1 MTCSARLC
9 VMLSL
14 LPLLA
19 AGISDPLCGQRGLVS
34 GLVLERD
41 NRRPV
46 PDAHLRV
53 LGTSLSAVSGED
65 GRYGIAGAPSWE
77 CAILVVA
84 TGYVPRTVR
93 VPASADDSATLD
105 VEMTRATLREIGTIT
120 LLTGD
125 HDAIAQGASPT
136 RVDAD
141 SLSRVEPVTTFSE
154 LLTTRA
160 AGVVVMPSSGTVGT
174 GSLITMRGVANP
186 YLSIVPLV
194 YVDGV
199 RVDAD
204 MQASTVYVGGQAPSR
219 LDDFDPATLQS
230 VDILRGPAAAAIYGA
245 EAANGVI
252 LLTTRQ
258 GSSGPVRF
266 RAFTGQGFASEAVRF
281 PDNVRAVTATGI
293 ACPLDDQADG
303 RCQVQTILRSNPLE
317 NGPASP
323 IAAGAVRAY
332 GLEAAGTVRK
342 VRFALGADLR
352 RDAGIYHL
360 PAAEASRLASTYGT
374 GALRDDV
381 LDPNHLRRTNVYS
394 TATITPSARL
404 ELVAAARYVAGS
416 LRLPLND
423 DTQWGLLTN
432 GLLGSPDSTSGGQWL
447 DFRPGEIFQVGST
460 QSIDRFIGSASVRFR
475 PTAFLELRGVLG
487 GESLRQ
493 HDAQLQRAGEG
504 PTVNGLRSGFVVDNW
519 ATTKRLNATVS
530 VAVAWRS
537 RGKFTGRTTL
547 GVEHSG
553 VWGDTLL
560 QLGVSLPP
568 GGTSVSQAETLT
580 AGRASDHMSNS
591 GYLLEQA
598 LSVSGRLFL
607 GAALRWDHAAGGGS
621 SPAAVLDPAAWV
633 SWLVPLKGRG
643 ALDMLRLRAATG
655 SVARRSPFPLP
666 VVVGPIGGGAPPPSP
681 RPPDPERTV
690 ETEMG
695 ADAALFRGRLGIGAT
710 VYGRVTR
717 RFVTF
722 VFTQPS
728 SGFTYQVINGGE
740 IWNQGVEV
748 DLVGQPLQTQDATLS
763 VRLGAW
769 GNRNRAA
776 RVTTFLPPVGFDQW
790 VFWGYPVGTY
800 LASSVLNLGDLNG
813 DGVISRQELTV
824 GEPMVSGSPLPTQG
838 ASASVALAWRRWL
851 HVSATLEYRG
861 GDSHLNLTSEN
872 RCQLVVCSGRSMPG
886 TPLAEQARA
895 VAEGYGIGGE
905 PEDAGFVKLREVSLT
920 MTAPAPW
927 AARIGASALR
937 LTLAGRN
944 LATWTPYRGLDPEV
958 NAMGQQGVSRMD
970 YFTQPLV
977 RTLTARLDVEF

>member
-1 MTCSARLC
+1 VTDTTRLFLLLLLLSQLGLGVIHGQGGTIVGVVRTDPDRQAAPDARL
-9 VMLSL
+9 
-14 LPLLA
+14 
-19 AGISDPLCGQRGLVS
+19 
-34 GLVLERD
+34 
-41 NRRPV
+41 
-46 PDAHLRV
+46 HL
-53 LGTSLSAVSGED
+53 LGTTLSAMSGPDGFYRIVGVPSGE
-65 GRYGIAGAPSWE
+65 RRVF
-77 CAILVVA
+77 VVGK
-84 TGYVPRTVR
+84 GYVPRTLSVI
-93 VPASADDSATLD
+93 VTAGDSITLD
-105 VEMTRATLREIGTIT
+105 IEVARAARGGTDQAA

-125 HDAIAQGASPT
+125 HEWITLGADVTRLDAESLARAAPAQ
-136 RVDAD
+136 
-141 SLSRVEPVTTFSE
+141 TFSE
-154 LLTTRA
+154 LLLARA

-186 YLSIVPLV
+186 YLSIAPLV

-199 RVDAD
+199 RVDPT
-204 MQASTVYVGGQAPSR
+204 MQALTVYVGGQAPSR

-230 VDILRGPAAAAIYGA
+230 VAILRGPAAAAIYGA

-252 LLTTRQ
+252 LMTTRQ

-266 RAFTGQGFASEAVRF
+266 RAFTGQGLASEAVRF
-281 PDNVRAVTATGI
+281 PDNVRAVTATGV
-293 ACPLDDQADG
+293 ACPLDDQAEG
-303 RCQVQTILRSNPLE
+303 RCHVQTILRSNPLE

-332 GLEAAGTVRK
+332 GLEAVGTVRK

-352 RDAGIYHL
+352 RDAGIYRL
-360 PAAEASRLASTYGT
+360 PDAEASRLSSTYGPGT
-374 GALRDDV
+374 LRDDV
-381 LDPNHLRRTNVYS
+381 LDPNYLRRTSLYS
-394 TATITPSARL
+394 TATFTPSARL
-404 ELVAAARYVAGS
+404 EVVAAARYVASS

-447 DFRPGEIFQVGST
+447 DSRPGEIFQVGST
-460 QSIDRFIGSASVRFR
+460 QSIDRFSGSANVRFR

-487 GESLRQ
+487 GETLRQ

-504 PTVNGLRSGFVVDNW
+504 PTVNGLCSGFVVDNW
-519 ATTKRLNATVS
+519 ATTKRLNATIS
-530 VAVAWRS
+530 VAAAWRS
-537 RGKFTGRTTL
+537 GGKFTGRTTL

-553 VWGDTLL
+553 RWGDTLL

-580 AGRASDHMSNS
+580 VGRASDHLSNS
-591 GYLLEQA
+591 GYLLEQT

-607 GAALRWDHAAGGGS
+607 GAALRWDHAAGGMS

-633 SWLVPLKGRG
+633 SWLVPLKGGG
-643 ALDMLRLRAATG
+643 ALEMLRLRAATG
-655 SVARRSPFPLP
+655 SVARRTPFPLP
-666 VVVGPIGGGAPPPSP
+666 VPVGPIGGGAPPPSP
-681 RPPDPERTV
+681 RAPDPERTV
-690 ETEMG
+690 EIEMG

-710 VYGRVTR
+710 VYSRVTR

-722 VFTQPS
+722 VFTPPS
-728 SGFTYQVINGGE
+728 SGFAYQVINGGE

-748 DLVGQPLQTQDATLS
+748 DLVGQLLRTQDATLS

-800 LASSVLNLGDLNG
+800 LASSVRSLGDLNG
-813 DGVISRQELTV
+813 DGVITRQELTV
-824 GEPMVSGSPLPTQG
+824 GEPMASGSPRPTQG
-838 ASASVALAWRRWL
+838 AAASVALAWRRWL
-851 HVSATLEYRG
+851 HVSTTLEYRG

-872 RCQLVVCSGRSMPG
+872 RCQLVVCSARSVRG

-895 VAEGYGIGGE
+895 VAESHGIAVE

-958 NAMGQQGVSRMD
+958 NATGQLGVSRID
-970 YFTQPLV
+970 SFTQPLV
-977 RTLTARLDVEF
+977 RTWMARLEVEF